1 MPVDQKVLSSTL
13 HQGMV
18 YVHHRPVLP
27 FLTFNCSQ
35 DPEERRKESGSK
47 VRNRDSGQMGEFSSR
62 AQPECH

>member
-1 MPVDQKVLSSTL
+1 MPVDQKVLPSRLHLGMVLSREL

-35 DPEERRKESGSK
+35 DPEERRKESGSEEQ
-47 VRNRDSGQMGEFSSR
+47 NGEQR
-62 AQPECH
+62 ADG